1 MICIPASGHIVWHV
15 VCKDFAAAV
24 YTRNADLTAA
34 ATRASMDGAC
44 LGVSFRAITPV
55 HRWGKEHG
63 VPDRRQMHLCA
74 FIMATGHHI
83 ASWRHPEVPLENGT
97 NVHYWAHLAKIAER
111 GKLDAIFLYDGAGL
125 PGMNLEH
132 TSRGDRAT
140 FFDPMT
146 LLAALAMVTD
156 KIGLVATS
164 STTYDQPYY
173 VARRYL
179 SLDHLSGGRA
189 GWNLVTGVNHNEA
202 KNFGV
207 AMLPHDQRY
216 ARAKEF
222 AHVVRGLWDS
232 WADDAFVMDKS
243 SGRFFDPDGVQA
255 LDHAGTYFTVRGPM
269 CVARSPQ
276 GQPLMVQAGGSEPG
290 RELAAETADMV
301 YSVQSDLASA
311 QAFYA
316 DVKSRMPKYGR
327 DPDSLKIMPGVY
339 TIIGRSAQE
348 AEDKYAALSELVDE
362 AVALSLL
369 SQCLGGADLSRYNPD
384 GPVPKG
390 LTTIAGTTHLKLLL
404 GIAEDRNLSL
414 RDLAVQ
420 VAAGG
425 YGHWSVRGTPA
436 QVADQLEERLNARAA
451 DGFNLMPATLPGGL
465 EDFVDLVV
473 PELQR
478 RGLFRQDY
486 SATTLRGHLGLAHPK
501 RRTTRAQTPA
511 LRDVA

>member
-1 MICIPASGHIVWHV
+1 
-15 VCKDFAAAV
+15 
-24 YTRNADLTAA
+24 
-34 ATRASMDGAC
+34 
-44 LGVSFRAITPV
+44 
-55 HRWGKEHG
+55 
-63 VPDRRQMHLCA
+63 MHLCA

-83 ASWRHPEVPLENGT
+83 ASWRHPDVPLENGT
-97 NVHYWAHLAKIAER
+97 NVHYWANLAKIAER

-132 TSRGDRAT
+132 MCRGDRAT

-146 LLAALAMVTD
+146 LLPALAMLTD

-189 GWNLVTGVNHNEA
+189 GWNLVTGVNRNEA
-202 KNFGV
+202 LNFGL
-207 AMLPHDQRY
+207 AMQPHAIRY
-216 ARAKEF
+216 ARAREF
-222 AHVVRGLWDS
+222 ADVVRGLWDS
-232 WADDAFVMDKS
+232 WADDAFVMDKQ
-243 SGRFFDPDGVQA
+243 SGRFFNPDAVQT
-255 LDHAGTYFTVRGPM
+255 LDHHGEFFTVRGPM

-276 GQPLMVQAGGSEPG
+276 GQPVMVQAGGSEPG

-301 YSVQSDLASA
+301 YSVQADLPGA

-316 DVKSRMPKYGR
+316 DVKSRMAKFGR
-327 DPDSLKIMPGVY
+327 EPDELKIMPGVY
-339 TIIGRSAQE
+339 TIIGRTAQE
-348 AEDKYAALSELVDE
+348 AEDKYGELSALVDE
-362 AVALSLL
+362 GVATALL
-369 SQCLGGADLSRYNPD
+369 SQCLGHADLSRYPLD
-384 GPVPKG
+384 GPVPTG

-404 GIAEDRNLSL
+404 QIARDRNLTL
-414 RDLAVQ
+414 RDLAVE

-425 YGHWSVRGTPA
+425 YGHWTVRGTPI
-436 QVADQLEERLNARAA
+436 QVADQLEERFSAYAA

-478 RGLFRQDY
+478 RGLFRTDY
-486 SATTLRGHLGLAHPK
+486 SSSTLRGHLGLAQP
-501 RRTTRAQTPA
+501 RRTMTGEGASTVRELA
-511 LRDVA
+511 